1 MRERVKST
9 RTVAYEHIAVRFVVN
24 STYILQGLFHPN
36 EPVSNLL
43 AFVRSNLVC
52 PQLQQSAFYLYTS
65 PPRVVLAELT
75 KPLVAYD
82 LAPAAYV
89 YLGHRTVSP
98 LQIQLA
104 TTVSIGTIER
114 ANQLVKQYVF
124 SRTRSMGE
132 DEINSVSTAR
142 STTAATAT
150 GQSQA
155 TSKRT
160 TSTAYIDDKQLNE
173 KLRKFLP
180 GKK

>member
-9 RTVAYEHIAVRFVVN
+9 RTVAYEHISVRFVVN

-104 TTVSIGTIER
+104 TTVDIGTLEQ

-124 SRTRSMGE
+124 SRTRSMND
-132 DEINSVSTAR
+132 DEINAVSSAR
-142 STTAATAT
+142 STAATAT
-150 GQSQA
+150 GPSQT
-155 TSKRT
+155 TSKRS
-160 TSTAYIDDKQLNE
+160 TSTAHIDDKQLNE

>member
-1 MRERVKST
+1 MRDRVKST

-24 STYILQGLFHPN
+24 STYVLQGLFHPN
-36 EPVSNLL
+36 EPVSSLL
-43 AFVRSNLVC
+43 EFVRSNLVC

-82 LAPAAYV
+82 LTPAAYV

-104 TTVSIGTIER
+104 THVHIGTIEQ
-114 ANQLVKQYVF
+114 ANHLVTQYVF
-124 SRTRSMGE
+124 NRTRSMS
-132 DEINSVSTAR
+132 DEEIQSASSVR
-142 STTAATAT
+142 STTAIVTS
-150 GQSQA
+150 QSQTTA
-155 TSKRT
+155 KRS